1 MIAEWDRKKKELD
14 DKFEHRKQIGAEEVQ
29 PWDPTKPKSNLNQEM
44 EEGKSN
50 FDEEIEESSELM
62 EINQRI
68 AEIDQMEQVYLKEYY
83 ALVEKDKEEGKDFNR
98 LRHDSM
104 VNAQLDFAYER
115 KLEQAEIER
124 TKRKQNESGIKP
136 AKINQE
142 DKKVED

>member
-1 MIAEWDRKKKELD
+1 
-14 DKFEHRKQIGAEEVQ
+14 
-29 PWDPTKPKSNLNQEM
+29 
-44 EEGKSN
+44 
-50 FDEEIEESSELM
+50 M